1 MTRNLLIG
9 TAMLFA
15 LAAPAA
21 AANYTFNV
29 IYSGGGMASLAAGSD
44 DPTTTG
50 LVAGDTFT
58 YRLTAAGAGEWTT
71 LQAGSIFPFF
81 ALTIGNSGTR
91 TLDFNLNLNNNG
103 SSVFNHSEM
112 GAGNSFAHLGTNT
125 VSFGAGMVWDEYELS
140 GTLLTSTT
148 ATTNP
153 SGLLPWP
160 GQGPEQ
166 YQPTFIAFNA
176 NAVPEPASWALM
188 ILGFGAVGMGMR
200 AGRARVRFA

>member
-21 AANYTFNV
+21 AANYNFNV
-29 IYSGGGMASLAAGSD
+29 IYSGGGVAALAAGSD
-44 DPTTTG
+44 DPTTTA

-58 YRLTAAGAGEWTT
+58 YRLTAAGSGEWTT
-71 LQAGSIFPFF
+71 LQAGGIFPFF
-81 ALTIGNSGTR
+81 ALNISNSGTR
-91 TLDFNLNLNNNG
+91 TLDFNLDLNNNG
-103 SSVFNHSEM
+103 SSIFNYSEM
-112 GAGNSFAHLGTNT
+112 GATNSFIHLGTNT
-125 VSFGAGMVWDEYELS
+125 VAFGAGLVWDEYELS
-140 GTLLTSTT
+140 ATLLSSDT

-153 SGLLPWP
+153 AGLLPWP

-166 YQPTFIAFNA
+166 YQPAFIAFHA

-188 ILGFGAVGMGMR
+188 ILGFAAVG
-200 AGRARVRFA
+200 AGVRTSRARVRFA